1 MNPQHILIEL
11 QYLGTIQYYSK
22 LIHYPKV
29 YLEQHEN
36 YRKGSFR
43 NRCHISTANG
53 VLGLSIPLLKG
64 KNQQMNI
71 QTVQIDNR
79 LAWQVQHWRSI
90 RTAYG
95 NSPFF
100 EFYEQDLYSLYAK
113 KYDLLFNFCFDLQ
126 KLIIQLL
133 SLSPNIELT
142 AEFWHN
148 PPDNI
153 LDFRHKIRPS
163 SYQDGLDPHFEAA
176 TYPQVFEDRHGFV
189 PNLSILDLLFCAGPE
204 SYNYLLAS
212 FKN

>member
-1 MNPQHILIEL
+1 MNPEQILLEL

-22 LIHYPKV
+22 LISYSKV

-43 NRCHISTANG
+43 NRCHVATANG
-53 VLGLSIPLLKG
+53 ILGLSIPLLKG

-100 EFYEQDLYSLYAK
+100 EFYEDDLSNMYAK
-113 KYDLLFNFCFDLQ
+113 KYDLLFNFCFDFQ
-126 KLIIQLL
+126 KLIIELL
-133 SLSPNIELT
+133 SLGVKPELT
-142 AEFWHN
+142 PEYWHQAPKN
-148 PPDNI
+148 T
-153 LDFRHKIRPS
+153 LDFRHQIRPS
-163 SYQDGLDPHFEAA
+163 TYQNEQDLHFVASP
-176 TYPQVFEDRHGFV
+176 YPQVFEDRHGFI
-189 PNLSILDLLFCAGPE
+189 PNLSILDLLFCTGPE
-204 SYNYLLAS
+204 SYSYLSTS
-212 FKN
+212 FVQ